1 MRIKSDIMYKE
12 MVKRFT
18 EEVIGNHPIEYTTYI
33 LKPIDLTNNYRQWYT
48 INLDMIVEEP
58 SEYDPDSTIIQIFH
72 VSLTTEYD
80 MPIVVDK
87 EDLETVLETLKV
99 NNANIS
105 NEDEIRELLDRS

>member
-1 MRIKSDIMYKE
+1 MYKE

-58 SEYDPDSTIIQIFH
+58 SEYDPDSTFIQIFH

-99 NNANIS
+99 NKANIS
-105 NEDEIRELLDRS
+105 NEDKIRELLDRS